1 MKIETDALRE
11 DLRAWIRSPA
21 IELRDY
27 GADLIVQRRVGR
39 MLADFCGKP
48 SACAQDKVVN
58 SIQIR
63 FHDKL

>member
-1 MKIETDALRE
+1 MTIQNDALRE

-27 GADLIVQRRVGR
+27 WADVIVQRRVGR
-39 MLADFCGKP
+39 MLADIGGKP

-63 FHDKL
+63 LPDKL